1 MSDFDRNLAA
11 RGFGAARATVIDEGL
26 RAYMMRVYNYM
37 AAGVALTG
45 VVAWFTYNAAVITN
59 AAGQITGL
67 TPFGSAIF
75 GGPVTLILFLG
86 TLGIVF
92 FISFRIS
99 SLQPSTALMLFMGY
113 AALLGLMLSSVFLA
127 YTQTSITRTFFISAA
142 SFGALSLYGYT
153 TQRDLSPIGAFLVMG
168 LFGLILAMVVNVF
181 LGSQGLAFAISVI
194 GVLIFAGL
202 TAWDTQRIKEMY
214 NVNDDGTMVGR
225 KAVMGALTLYLDFIN
240 LFLFLLRFMGDRR

>member
-26 RAYMMRVYNYM
+26 RAYMIRVYNYM
-37 AAGVALTG
+37 AAGVAITG

-75 GGPVTLILFLG
+75 GGPATLILFLG

-142 SFGALSLYGYT
+142 SFGALSFYGYT

-168 LFGLILAMVVNVF
+168 LFGLILAMVVNIF

-202 TAWDTQRIKEMY
+202 TAWDTQRIKETY